1 MVRSSDSLPIR
12 PSRPPLELA
21 DQPPSYLVRE
31 LRHRL
36 RHYARVRRR
45 GYPHH
50 GSVEAAAATAIS
62 RRAADGFRPGAHFR
76 GVWPRDLCFAAPGLR
91 ARGYGDALGA
101 VADWL
106 VDRVDDVFFTDV
118 RREYGAAVPS
128 EGVDTFPAL
137 VILLC
142 ECDRLATHADALAEF
157 AALHRR
163 KFFDERTGL
172 VAGPGSGWWDS
183 AAAPREA
190 YATAML
196 LEALE
201 RLEAADLETTYTGS
215 CESIREAWLTRLW
228 TGSHF
233 AERRD
238 SAVLA
243 CDANVVPLY
252 FGLVDDVRARTIA
265 DALEELETDRGC
277 KLRARPFT
285 VREVHPF
292 FALHRDYHYHVW
304 PWNSLAYAIGL
315 RRHGLEERA
324 EREVRRV
331 ERSVRRHGTFLELY
345 TLEGEPYVKRGYAA
359 AGDFTVA
366 AALWAAYRDH

>member
-1 MVRSSDSLPIR
+1 MSRSSEPTPTDA
-12 PSRPPLELA
+12 SRSPGGLA
-21 DQPPSYLVRE
+21 DRPISYLVRE
-31 LRHRL
+31 LGHRL

-45 GYPHH
+45 GYPRH
-50 GSVEAAAATAIS
+50 GSVEAAAAAALS
-62 RRAADGFRPGAHFR
+62 RRAADGFRPGSHFR
-76 GVWPRDLCFAAPGLR
+76 GIWPRDLCFAAPGLQ
-91 ARGYGDALGA
+91 ARGHGDDLCT

-106 VDRVDDVFFTDV
+106 VERFDDVFFTDV
-118 RREYGAAVPS
+118 RDGYGAAVPL

-137 VILLC
+137 VILLSA
-142 ECDRLATHADALAEF
+142 CDRLATHADRLADL
-157 AALHRR
+157 AALHRT

-183 AAAPREA
+183 ATAPREA

-196 LEALE
+196 LAALE
-201 RLEAADLETTYTGS
+201 RLESTGVETTYAGHR
-215 CESIREAWLTRLW
+215 ESIRDAWLGRLW

-315 RRHGLEERA
+315 RRHGLEKRA

-366 AALWAAYRDH
+366 AALWAAYRDP